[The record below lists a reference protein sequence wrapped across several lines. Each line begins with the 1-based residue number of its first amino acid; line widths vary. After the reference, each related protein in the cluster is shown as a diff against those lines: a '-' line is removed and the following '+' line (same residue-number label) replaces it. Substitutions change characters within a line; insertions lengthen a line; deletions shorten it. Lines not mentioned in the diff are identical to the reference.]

1 MPVTVCYHSYVLLV
15 YMLSSKAMIL
25 NEEKKR
31 KALLVIM
38 AHLKKKYTKLCC
50 LKSGNERL
58 FIFLSISTLFAVSLL
73 ILSCSACMFGY
84 LLFRNLFTFCIPFWH
99 YSTQKPQ
106 IDVLLPGILCFVFRM
121 YLLLPKSRP
130 MSPLEK
136 KAPELKENLIKSTLG
151 EEENMGLRQ
160 TERGWKRVEIKKS

>member
-84 LLFRNLFTFCIPFWH
+84 LLFRNLFTF
-99 YSTQKPQ
+99 
-106 IDVLLPGILCFVFRM
+106 
-121 YLLLPKSRP
+121 
-130 MSPLEK
+130 
-136 KAPELKENLIKSTLG
+136 
-151 EEENMGLRQ
+151 
-160 TERGWKRVEIKKS
+160 